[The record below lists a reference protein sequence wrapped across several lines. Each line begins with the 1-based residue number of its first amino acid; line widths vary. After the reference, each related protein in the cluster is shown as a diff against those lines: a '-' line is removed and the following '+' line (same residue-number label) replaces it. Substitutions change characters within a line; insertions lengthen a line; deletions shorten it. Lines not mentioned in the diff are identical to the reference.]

1 MDNPLIL
8 SLDVGTQSI
17 RAMLFDKA
25 GNLAAKSKVRFVP
38 YFSTEFGYAE
48 QEPELYWEMIIEAIN
63 KLKAENGELFKRI
76 IGVTL
81 TTMRDVH
88 VNLDK
93 DNNPIRASIL
103 WMDRREATFD
113 GLLPAKTKALFKLIG
128 MWPAAEKNGKGIKSN
143 WIIEHEPKLWE
154 KTEKYVYL
162 SCFLTYRLTGVLAD
176 SVAASVGHIPFNY
189 KKKEWFTEKHFQ
201 RPMFKMELSKLFPL
215 IEPGQV
221 IGNITKEVET
231 LTGLKA
237 GLPLV
242 AAGSDKGSE
251 TLGVGA
257 VCEDVASISFG
268 TTATVQLTTK
278 KYVEPITFLPA
289 YPALYPNRYNPE
301 IQIFRGYW
309 MLSWF
314 IEQFGAA
321 EEAEAKEKGISTEQY
336 LDRYLREIPAGADGL
351 MVAPFWCAGLKHPED
366 KGSIV
371 GFTESHNRGHIYK
384 AIVEGINF
392 ALISG
397 LRRLER
403 KTGVKINK
411 IGVSGGGAA
420 SDDVCRLTADMF
432 GVPVYR
438 VQTYEASGLGAA
450 ICAFVGL
457 REFDSFDNAIENMVH
472 YTAPFEPNPEKTEIY
487 KKIYRDCY
495 RKIPAALRPLY
506 KKQLKNDKKEAIENV

>member
-1 MDNPLIL
+1 MENPLIL
-8 SLDVGTQSI
+8 SLDVGTQSV
-17 RAMLFDKA
+17 RAMLFDKE
-25 GNLAAKSKVRFVP
+25 GNLVAKSKVRFVP
-38 YFSTEFGYAE
+38 YFSLDIGYAE
-48 QEPELYWEMIIEAIN
+48 QEPELYWDSILEAIK
-63 KLKAENGELFKRI
+63 KLKAENGKYFDQI

-93 DNNPIRASIL
+93 DNKPIRASIL
-103 WMDRREATFD
+103 WMDRREATFE
-113 GLLPAKTKALFKLIG
+113 GLLPLKTKALFKLIG

-154 KTEKYVYL
+154 NTEKYVFL

-176 SVAASVGHIPFNY
+176 SVGACIGHIPFNY
-189 KKKEWFTEKHFQ
+189 KEKKWFTEKHFQ
-201 RPMFKMELSKLFPL
+201 KPMFKMELDKLFPL
-215 IEPGQV
+215 VEPGQI
-221 IGNITKEVET
+221 IGEITKEVEK

-237 GLPLV
+237 GLPLI
-242 AAGSDKGSE
+242 AAGSDKGAE

-257 VCEDVASISFG
+257 VGSDIASISFG

-278 KYVEPITFLPA
+278 KYVEPISFLPA
-289 YPALYPNRYNPE
+289 YPALYPKSYNPE

-321 EEAEAKEKGISTEQY
+321 EALEAKEKGISTEQH
-336 LDRYLREIPAGADGL
+336 LDRYLREIPAGSDGL
-351 MVAPFWCAGLKHPED
+351 LVAPFWCAGLKHPED

-371 GFTESHNRGHIYK
+371 GFTESHERGHIYK

-403 KTGVKINK
+403 KTGKVITKLA
-411 IGVSGGGAA
+411 VSGGGAA
-420 SDDVCRLTADMF
+420 SDDVVKLTADMF

-457 REFDSFDNAIENMVH
+457 KEFESFDEAIKNMVH
-472 YTAPFEPNPEKTEIY
+472 YNMPYMPDPEKAAIY
-487 KKIYRDCY
+487 KKIYHDCY
-495 RKIPAALRPLY
+495 LKIPVALRPLY
-506 KKQLKNDKKEAIENV
+506 KKELKNEKKGGK